1 MVGWAV
7 GVVVALLESTWLGF
21 CEWWLE
27 GSFVGEGG
35 GSGRAACC
43 ALQASPR
50 PAVHTA
56 RAPPTRR
63 GEDSREGRLLLGRQ
77 QAVLLDLAAAA
88 HFHSSGAGGE
98 VAGGGDDDFEAEAL
112 PARKRRRVAPLLTGL
127 SAKLAA
133 RPCVWCPVLARLL
146 LGYGLALP
154 AEAYADW
161 LRQLA
166 ALAPAHFPEHFMP
179 DEHDADAALWL
190 LRLAHALALAWPLHL
205 AASGSGRGGSDKDG
219 LPSPAVV
226 QEQWGVS
233 ASLWVG
239 CWSSERTCGICR
251 ACVFSLN
258 SAHVV
263 VYPPCRRL
271 SGRLCWGMPS
281 RPTCQPPLS
290 PRPWLCCPP

>member
-1 MVGWAV
+1 MVVTCEGQHGWNNVSGWRAAV
-7 GVVVALLESTWLGF
+7 QGKE
-21 CEWWLE
+21 
-27 GSFVGEGG
+27 
-35 GSGRAACC
+35 GRAGMLPAAPC
-43 ALQASPR
+43 R
-50 PAVHTA
+50 PAHAQVLHSA
-56 RAPPTRR
+56 PAPPTRR

-98 VAGGGDDDFEAEAL
+98 VAGGGGDDFEAEAL

-133 RPCVWCPVLARLL
+133 RPCVWGPVLARLL

-166 ALAPAHFPEHFMP
+166 ALAPTHFPEHFML

-205 AASGSGRGGSDKDG
+205 AASSSGHGGSDEDG

-233 ASLWVG
+233 ASVWG
-239 CWSSERTCGICR
+239 NCWSSERSCGICW

-258 SAHVV
+258 SAHFVV
-263 VYPPCRRL
+263 CPPCRRL

-281 RPTCQPPLS
+281 RPTCQAPLS